1 MPGTRRGTPDQEKD
15 ETMQRGHWYAV
26 AGALALALALRIVYL
41 REIGGHPLYEALTG
55 DPALYHQQALD
66 ILAGKLVPDGAY
78 FHSSPLYPFVLAGL
92 MRVFAGSLAAVRLVQ
107 AVVGTASVFLI
118 AMLARATLGRRAAVA
133 TAYLAALYVP
143 FIFFESEILEIT
155 LVIALVAAMLLV
167 LARRTASAGPVSA
180 CAAGVLL
187 GLASLGKPNLLL
199 FAPVGSALVFAGGG
213 GARARRLVPAAA
225 FFLAAGL
232 TILPATIHNYRASG
246 DLIPVSSNGGINLYI
261 GNHPGAP
268 GVFQVPPEMRLDLL
282 ASSTEAA
289 ERALGRTLS
298 AGEVSDFWAG
308 RAFASMRSRPGPWLG
323 LMARKAALF
332 WNHYEIPNHYHFYF
346 VREFAPVLRLPVSTF
361 GVVAPLGLLGL
372 GLAAARRK
380 RHAALLAAYG
390 VTFMAS
396 VVPFFIT
403 ARYRLP
409 IVPVL
414 LVGAGFA
421 LTEMWDWVSAR
432 RWRPLVGAALLLAA
446 LAALVNVRMI
456 EFGFAQMH
464 NTIGAILGSRG
475 DTKAPPPSS
484 ESARGGPG
492 QRLRALQ
499 PRRRCSETGR
509 LEEAVREF
517 ERAMRLH
524 PATGRRGPRS
534 PKRARRSRGG
544 RGAGPEERCRCPI
557 RQPRRLVRGAA
568 ANRRLG
574 R

>member
-1 MPGTRRGTPDQEKD
+1 MAGTRRGTPDHEKD
-15 ETMQRGHWYAV
+15 ETMRRGHWVAV
-26 AGALALALALRIVYL
+26 AGALALALALRVVYL

-118 AMLARATLGRRAAVA
+118 AMLARAALGRRAAVA

-155 LVIALVAAMLLV
+155 LVIALVTTMLLV
-167 LARRTASAGPVSA
+167 LARRRASAGPVSA

-213 GARARRLVPAAA
+213 ARARRLVSAAA

-232 TILPATIHNYRASG
+232 TILPVTIHNYRASG

-308 RAFASMRSRPGPWLG
+308 RAFASMRSRPGAWLG
-323 LMARKAALF
+323 LMARKTALF

-380 RHAALLAAYG
+380 RHAALLTAYG

-432 RWRPLVGAALLLAA
+432 RWRPLVGAVLLLAA

-464 NTIGAILGSRG
+464 NTVGAILGSRG
-475 DTKAPPPSS
+475 DYEGAAAEFSKALEEDPANV
-484 ESARGGPG
+484 SAHYNLGV
-492 QRLRALQ
+492 AL
-499 PRRRCSETGR
+499 SETGH

-517 ERAMRLH
+517 EQATRLH
-524 PATGRRGPRS
+524 PGYREAWTALAEAREALARAAPRDTTQGRS
-534 PKRARRSRGG
+534 
-544 RGAGPEERCRCPI
+544 E
-557 RQPRRLVRGAA
+557 
-568 ANRRLG
+568 
-574 R
+574 